1 MMKNLAS
8 WNNLASITY
17 LWIALRSKSSGTNL
31 IENKGPPES
40 PGQVPELE
48 PGTLAQNIE
57 GSLNFL
63 GRSFSTCSY
72 SASNDW
78 RLYRSIDIKRT
89 HFICITVFLILLHTP
104 RFLLEI
110 RIIIKISSHPWYN
123 IKFET
128 QNRIATKDKR
138 CESQKNMAPY
148 FGLINDRM
156 SALDIYWPVYSRT
169 EFVILSSEGFCC

>member
-1 MMKNLAS
+1 MSWIYKTHLPSSPWPFLTSIIYFKWVKMMMKNLAS

-17 LWIALRSKSSGTNL
+17 LWIALRSKSSGTNF
-31 IENKGPPES
+31 IVNKGPPES

-78 RLYRSIDIKRT
+78 RLYRLIDIKRT
-89 HFICITVFLILLHTP
+89 HFICITVFLTLLHTP
-104 RFLLEI
+104 SFLLEI
-110 RIIIKISSHPWYN
+110 RVIIKISSHPWYHIN
-123 IKFET
+123 CNWFE
-128 QNRIATKDKR
+128 
-138 CESQKNMAPY
+138 
-148 FGLINDRM
+148 
-156 SALDIYWPVYSRT
+156 
-169 EFVILSSEGFCC
+169 